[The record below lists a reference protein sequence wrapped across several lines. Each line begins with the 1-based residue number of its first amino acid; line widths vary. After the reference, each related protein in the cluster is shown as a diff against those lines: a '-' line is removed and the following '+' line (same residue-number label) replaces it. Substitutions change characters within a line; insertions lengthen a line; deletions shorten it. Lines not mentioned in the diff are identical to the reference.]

1 MARTTDNEH
10 SGHRERMRKKFIEN
24 GFDVFETHEALE
36 MFLYYA
42 IPSRLQGTASAFRY
56 LAIPRKDTNPLAHRL
71 LDRYITV
78 GGVCDAPIDELMKEF
93 GLSENAAALLKML
106 PEMARLYTESKMSHD
121 NIIDYENLGK
131 IFKAKF
137 IGRTNECVAL
147 MLGDAKGKMIYFDII
162 SKGSLNSSD
171 MPVRKIVDLSLRH
184 NAKTA
189 FIAHNHPSGTAL
201 PSGSDLD
208 TTIVLKSTLATVG
221 IELID
226 HFIITDDDYV
236 SLRES
241 RLAGNIFYYE
251 K

>member
-36 MFLYYA
+36 MF
-42 IPSRLQGTASAFRY
+42 
-56 LAIPRKDTNPLAHRL
+56 
-71 LDRYITV
+71 
-78 GGVCDAPIDELMKEF
+78 
-93 GLSENAAALLKML
+93 
-106 PEMARLYTESKMSHD
+106 LYTESKMSHD

-221 IELID
+221 VELID

>member
-1 MARTTDNEH
+1 MVECYKTLK
-10 SGHRERMRKKFIEN
+10 KKFNYYEKDSPIFEKYVH
-24 GFDVFETHEALE
+24 GF
-36 MFLYYA
+36 
-42 IPSRLQGTASAFRY
+42 
-56 LAIPRKDTNPLAHRL
+56 
-71 LDRYITV
+71 
-78 GGVCDAPIDELMKEF
+78 
-93 GLSENAAALLKML
+93 
-106 PEMARLYTESKMSHD
+106 
-121 NIIDYENLGK
+121 
-131 IFKAKF
+131 
-137 IGRTNECVAL
+137 
-147 MLGDAKGKMIYFDII
+147 

-221 IELID
+221 VELID